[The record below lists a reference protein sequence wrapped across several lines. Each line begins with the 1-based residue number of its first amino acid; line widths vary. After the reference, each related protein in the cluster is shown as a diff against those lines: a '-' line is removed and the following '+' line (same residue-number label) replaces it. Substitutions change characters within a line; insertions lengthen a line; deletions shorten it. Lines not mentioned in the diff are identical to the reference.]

1 MRLID
6 IVFRPIKTSRLIL
19 RILRDC
25 EVEVKFNP
33 QRKPK
38 VDEKMSE
45 FIVIGYDLMMPAS
58 SFKLIEDTIVL
69 VEGSAY
75 GENRIW
81 SRKKKQGIEVQKV
94 SFAQAVAMCVNE
106 KLEAANGN

>member
-6 IVFRPIKTSRLIL
+6 FVFRPIKTARFIL
-19 RILRDC
+19 RVMRDC

-33 QRKPK
+33 QRKTK

-45 FIVIGYDLMMPAS
+45 FIVLGYDMMMPAS
-58 SFKLIEDTIVL
+58 SFKLIEDTIVM
-69 VEGSAY
+69 VEGNGY

-94 SFAQAVAMCVNE
+94 SFAQAVAMLVNE
-106 KLEAANGN
+106 KLEKANGN